1 MRSSRALLALLVVS
15 LTSSTSG
22 FRWKRAVCVNPEMTD
37 TIREQILNFHNDA
50 RRRVAKGVEP
60 NKSGLLNPAT
70 NMYKLEWDCA
80 MELQAQEAVSSCSS
94 SLGSWSNMA
103 QNLITWTSSAGFPN
117 PISNINSSISSWWGR
132 AQSIGVKDP
141 DNKYTDS
148 SLYSFANMVFSE
160 TTKIGCAYK
169 VCANKLSFTCLYNEI
184 GYYTN
189 APMWH
194 TGSACSSGSDCTTY
208 ANSQCDDGLCV
219 KGEPIPE
226 TNNLCSSN
234 EGMTDSVRQ
243 KFLDLH
249 NGYRSS
255 LARGLEPDALGGF
268 APKAKK
274 MLKMVYDCSVEASAL
289 RHANKCVY
297 QHSASSD
304 RAGLGENIYKTTRLN
319 YDKVKAAIQSSQLWW
334 NELKEYG
341 VGPSNNL
348 TTALWNR
355 ADMQIG
361 HYTQMAWKTSYR
373 LGCAIAH
380 CPSFTFG
387 VCQYGPPGNYLNRLI
402 YTTGDPCTSDSG
414 CPGSYTCNAAEGLCN
429 VV

>member
-1 MRSSRALLALLVVS
+1 M
-15 LTSSTSG
+15 TSSTDG
-22 FRWKRAVCVNPEMTD
+22 LRWKRAVCVNPEMAD
-37 TIREQILNFHNDA
+37 TIREQILTYHNEA

-60 NKSGLLNPAT
+60 NKSGLLNPAM

-80 MELQAQEAVSSCSS
+80 MELQAQEAVSTCSS
-94 SLGSWSNMA
+94 SLGSWSGMA
-103 QNLITWTSSAGFPN
+103 QNLISWTSSAGFSN
-117 PISNINSSISSWWGR
+117 PASKINSSISGWWGK
-132 AQSIGVKDP
+132 AQTVGVTDP
-141 DNKYTDS
+141 DNKYTNS
-148 SLYSFANMVFSE
+148 SLYNFANVSE
-160 TTKIGCAYK
+160 VTLK
-169 VCANKLSFTCLYNEI
+169 N

-189 APMWH
+189 AAMWR
-194 TGSACSSGSDCTTY
+194 TGPACSIASDCTTY
-208 ANSQCDDGLCV
+208 ANSQCDNGLCV

-226 TNNLCSSN
+226 TNNVCSSN

-243 KFLDLH
+243 KFLELH
-249 NGYRSS
+249 NGFRSS

-319 YDKVKAAIQSSQLWW
+319 YDKVKAA
-334 NELKEYG
+334 
-341 VGPSNNL
+341 
-348 TTALWNR
+348 
-355 ADMQIG
+355 
-361 HYTQMAWKTSYR
+361 TQMAWETSYR

-402 YTTGDPCTSDSG
+402 YTIGDPCTSDSG